1 MLRRYC
7 TKGHA
12 HNRIGAGGED
22 IHFAVLKQFTLR
34 VTDVVGKGKTHA
46 VAFAYPILL
55 HEFDALRPAKSV

>member
-1 MLRRYC
+1 MLGGNRAE
-7 TKGHA
+7 GHA
-12 HNRIGAGGED
+12 HNRVGAGGKD
-22 IHFAVLKQFTLR
+22 IHFAILHQFTLR